1 MALLKIPKKPKGVLP
16 NGKEF
21 SWTEGYTFLEM
32 RDMFNET
39 GLDLDR
45 LWSHLVEISGD
56 ARKKVMITGFGLPLT
71 ISCVDNKFRIGLN
84 T

>member
-1 MALLKIPKKPKGVLP
+1 
-16 NGKEF
+16 
-21 SWTEGYTFLEM
+21 
-32 RDMFNET
+32 MFNET